1 MAFLASNNSATLGKP
16 PVISFVFEVSL
27 GNLAITS
34 PAKIFCLPENILYQY
49 LEEIE
54 THHHD
59 IFKFTDGVGGL
70 KQIQVVSD
78 IDKKADDILSKMT
91 LEEKVGQMTQINLT
105 VIAKGPNKWSSSFP
119 MEIDEKKANKA
130 LVDFKV
136 GSVLN
141 TINNTAQKP
150 SVWFKN
156 ISKIQDIAMKN
167 TNLGIPVIYGID
179 AIHGT
184 TYTDGATM
192 FPQQITTAASWN
204 PENAYNMALVCAYE
218 TRASSI
224 PWNFSPVLDLG
235 LDPRFSR
242 QFESFG
248 EDPLM
253 VERFGVE
260 MIKGYQGLNNDIS
273 NKYSVAACMKHFVG
287 YHATISGKDRTPAYI
302 PDNVLKEYHIEP
314 FKKAIDAG
322 AKTIMINSGLING
335 LPVHADYNLM
345 INVLRNELGFEGVIL
360 TDWEDIRKLHDRDKV
375 ADSQKEAV
383 KMAINAGI
391 DMSMV
396 PYEYENFINN
406 LKDLVNEGE
415 VSIERIDDAVK
426 RILKLKLELDLFE
439 NPVTNYEEY
448 SDFGSKKHHQLA
460 YKAASES
467 ITLLKNNDNILP
479 IKGNP
484 RILVAGPNGN
494 NMRTLNGAWTYSW
507 QGDLTDQFAGEFN
520 TIYEAIANNYGK
532 NNVKY
537 VSGVSY
543 KENGSYYD
551 MVEDNINLAVREA
564 KNSDYVVLCL
574 GESTYT
580 EKPGDLNDL
589 TLHHLQLKL
598 AKELAKTGK
607 PIILIL
613 NLGRPRLISDI
624 EALMSAVVNVY
635 LPGNF
640 GGDALSDIIS
650 GNVNPSGKLPYTY
663 PLYPNSLLPYYYKP
677 SEVQNN
683 AQGAYNYVG
692 EVNNLYD
699 FGFGL
704 SYSEFVYSNLKINK
718 EEFNSSDTIKVSVNI
733 ENTSEID
740 GFETIQLY
748 SSDLYASITPDIK
761 RLRDFS
767 KVEIK
772 AGETKTIIF
781 DLPVDNLAFV
791 NLNNDYVVEQ
801 GKFKLTIDK
810 LSKEITVN

>member
-1 MAFLASNNSATLGKP
+1 MRYIIILLLFFSCTNQNS
-16 PVISFVFEVSL
+16 
-27 GNLAITS
+27 
-34 PAKIFCLPENILYQY
+34 
-49 LEEIE
+49 
-54 THHHD
+54 
-59 IFKFTDGVGGL
+59 
-70 KQIQVVSD
+70 VSD

-91 LEEKVGQMTQINLT
+91 LEEKVGKMTQINLT

-314 FKKAIDAG
+314 FKKAIEAG

-767 KVEIK
+767 KIEIK
-772 AGETKTIIF
+772 AGQTKTIIF

-791 NLNNDYVVEQ
+791 NLNNDYIVEP

>member
-1 MAFLASNNSATLGKP
+1 MRYIIILLLFFSCTNQNSVSN
-16 PVISFVFEVSL
+16 
-27 GNLAITS
+27 
-34 PAKIFCLPENILYQY
+34 
-49 LEEIE
+49 
-54 THHHD
+54 
-59 IFKFTDGVGGL
+59 
-70 KQIQVVSD
+70 
-78 IDKKADDILSKMT
+78 IDKKVDDILSKMT

-448 SDFGSKKHHQLA
+448 IDFGSKKHHQLA

-551 MVEDNINLAVREA
+551 MVEDNINLAVKEA

-624 EALMSAVVNVY
+624 ESLMNAVINVY

-650 GNVNPSGKLPYTY
+650 GVVNPSGKLPYTY

-718 EEFNSSDTIKVSVNI
+718 EEFNMNDTIKVSVNI

-748 SSDLYASITPDIK
+748 SSDLYASITPDVK

-791 NLNNDYVVEQ
+791 NLNNDYIIES

>member
-1 MAFLASNNSATLGKP
+1 MRYIIILLLFFSCTNQNS
-16 PVISFVFEVSL
+16 
-27 GNLAITS
+27 
-34 PAKIFCLPENILYQY
+34 
-49 LEEIE
+49 
-54 THHHD
+54 
-59 IFKFTDGVGGL
+59 
-70 KQIQVVSD
+70 VSD

-314 FKKAIDAG
+314 FKKAIEAG

-537 VSGVSY
+537 GSGVSY

-772 AGETKTIIF
+772 AGQTKTIIF

-791 NLNNDYVVEQ
+791 NLNNDYIVEP

>member
-1 MAFLASNNSATLGKP
+1 MRYIFILILFFSCTNQ
-16 PVISFVFEVSL
+16 
-27 GNLAITS
+27 NL
-34 PAKIFCLPENILYQY
+34 K
-49 LEEIE
+49 
-54 THHHD
+54 
-59 IFKFTDGVGGL
+59 
-70 KQIQVVSD
+70 SD
-78 IDKKADDILSKMT
+78 IDQKVDDIISQMT

-105 VIAKGPNKWSSSFP
+105 VIAKGPNKWESSFP
-119 MEIDEKKANKA
+119 MEIDDNKANRA
-130 LVDFKV
+130 LVEFKV

-150 SVWFKN
+150 NVWFNN
-156 ISKIQDIAMKN
+156 ISKIQDIAMNKN
-167 TNLGIPVIYGID
+167 RLGIPVIYGID

-242 QFESFG
+242 QFETFG
-248 EDPLM
+248 EDPLL

-260 MIKGYQGLNNDIS
+260 MIKGYQGLDNDIS
-273 NKYSVAACMKHFVG
+273 NKYNVAACMKHFVG

-302 PDNVLKEYHIEP
+302 PDNVLSEYHIEP

-335 LPVHADYNLM
+335 IPVHADYNLM
-345 INVLRNELGFEGVIL
+345 INVLRNNLGFEGVIL

-375 ADSQKEAV
+375 AETQKEAV

-396 PYEYENFINN
+396 PYEYEQFFND
-406 LKDLVNEGE
+406 LVQLVNEGE
-415 VSIERIDDAVK
+415 VSMERIDDAVK
-426 RILKLKLELDLFE
+426 RILKLKFELDLFE

-448 SDFGSKKHHQLA
+448 EDFGSKKHHQLA

-467 ITLLKNNDNILP
+467 ITLLKNNNDILP
-479 IKGNP
+479 LKGNP
-484 RILVAGPNGN
+484 KILVTGPNGN
-494 NMRTLNGAWTYSW
+494 NMRTLNGAWSYSW
-507 QGDLTDQFAGEFN
+507 QGELTDRFAGDFN
-520 TIYEAIANNYGK
+520 TIYEALQNNYGR

-551 MVEDNINLAVREA
+551 MVEDNINAVVREA
-564 KNSDYVVLCL
+564 RNSDYIVLCL
-574 GESTYT
+574 GENTYT

-589 TLHHLQLKL
+589 NLHQLQVKL
-598 AKELAKTGK
+598 AKKLAETGK

-624 EALMSAVVNVY
+624 EPLMSAVVNVY

-650 GNVNPSGKLPYTY
+650 GDVNPSGKLPYTY
-663 PLYPNSLLPYYYKP
+663 PAYPNSLLPYYYKP

-692 EVNNLYD
+692 EVNNLYN

-704 SYSEFVYSNLKINK
+704 SYSEFIYSDLKVNK
-718 EEFNSSDTIKVSVNI
+718 DQFGFNETIQISVNV
-733 ENTSEID
+733 ENISEID

-748 SSDLYASITPDIK
+748 SSDLYASVTPDIK

-772 AGETKTIIF
+772 AGEKKTITF
-781 DLPVDNLAFV
+781 DLPVDELAFV
-791 NLNNDYVVEQ
+791 NADNQLVVEP
-801 GKFKLTIDK
+801 GNFKLTIDRFT
-810 LSKEITVN
+810 KEISVR

>member
-1 MAFLASNNSATLGKP
+1 MRYIIILLLFFSCTNQNS
-16 PVISFVFEVSL
+16 
-27 GNLAITS
+27 
-34 PAKIFCLPENILYQY
+34 
-49 LEEIE
+49 
-54 THHHD
+54 
-59 IFKFTDGVGGL
+59 
-70 KQIQVVSD
+70 VSD

-156 ISKIQDIAMKN
+156 ISKIQDIAMNN
-167 TNLGIPVIYGID
+167 TNLGIPIIYGID

-543 KENGSYYD
+543 KENGSYYE

-564 KNSDYVVLCL
+564 RNSDYVVLCL

-791 NLNNDYVVEQ
+791 NLNNDYIVEP

>member
-1 MAFLASNNSATLGKP
+1 MRYIIIILLFFSCTNQNLVSN
-16 PVISFVFEVSL
+16 
-27 GNLAITS
+27 
-34 PAKIFCLPENILYQY
+34 
-49 LEEIE
+49 
-54 THHHD
+54 
-59 IFKFTDGVGGL
+59 
-70 KQIQVVSD
+70 

-141 TINNTAQKP
+141 TINNPAQKP

-167 TNLGIPVIYGID
+167 TNLGIPVIFGID
-179 AIHGT
+179 SIHGT

-287 YHATISGKDRTPAYI
+287 YHATISCKDRTPAYI

-580 EKPGDLNDL
+580 EKPGDLNEL

-624 EALMSAVVNVY
+624 ESLMNAVINVY

-650 GNVNPSGKLPYTY
+650 GVVNPSGKLPYTY
-663 PLYPNSLLPYYYKP
+663 PLYPNSL
-677 SEVQNN
+677 
-683 AQGAYNYVG
+683 
-692 EVNNLYD
+692 
-699 FGFGL
+699 
-704 SYSEFVYSNLKINK
+704 
-718 EEFNSSDTIKVSVNI
+718 
-733 ENTSEID
+733 
-740 GFETIQLY
+740 
-748 SSDLYASITPDIK
+748 
-761 RLRDFS
+761 
-767 KVEIK
+767 
-772 AGETKTIIF
+772 
-781 DLPVDNLAFV
+781 
-791 NLNNDYVVEQ
+791 
-801 GKFKLTIDK
+801 
-810 LSKEITVN
+810 

>member
-1 MAFLASNNSATLGKP
+1 MRYIIILLLFFSCTNQNS
-16 PVISFVFEVSL
+16 
-27 GNLAITS
+27 
-34 PAKIFCLPENILYQY
+34 
-49 LEEIE
+49 
-54 THHHD
+54 
-59 IFKFTDGVGGL
+59 
-70 KQIQVVSD
+70 VSD

-426 RILKLKLELDLFE
+426 RILKLKLELNLFN

-448 SDFGSKKHHQLA
+448 EDFGSKKHHQLA

-467 ITLLKNNDNILP
+467 ITLLKNKNNILP

-494 NMRTLNGAWTYSW
+494 NMRTLNGAWSYSW

-564 KNSDYVVLCL
+564 RNSDYVFLCL
-574 GESTYT
+574 GENTYT

-589 TLHHLQLKL
+589 TLHNLQLKL
-598 AKELAKTGK
+598 ARELAKTGK

-613 NLGRPRLISDI
+613 NIGRPRLISDI
-624 EALMSAVVNVY
+624 ESLMSAVVNVY

-640 GGDALSDIIS
+640 GGDALADILS
-650 GNVNPSGKLPYTY
+650 GKVNPSGKLPYTY

-683 AQGAYNYVG
+683 AQGAYDYVG

-699 FGFGL
+699 FGYGL
-704 SYSEFVYSNLKINK
+704 SYSDFVYSNLKLNK
-718 EEFNSSDTIKVSVNI
+718 EEFTSNDTIKVSVNV

-761 RLRDFS
+761 RLREFS
-767 KVEIK
+767 KVEVK

-781 DLPVDNLAFV
+781 DLPVSNLAFV
-791 NLNNDYVVEQ
+791 NLNNDYVIEP

-810 LSKEITVN
+810 LTKDITVN

>member
-1 MAFLASNNSATLGKP
+1 MRYLIILILIFSCTNQNSK
-16 PVISFVFEVSL
+16 
-27 GNLAITS
+27 
-34 PAKIFCLPENILYQY
+34 
-49 LEEIE
+49 
-54 THHHD
+54 
-59 IFKFTDGVGGL
+59 
-70 KQIQVVSD
+70 SD
-78 IDKKADDILSKMT
+78 IDLKVDELISKMT
-91 LEEKVGQMTQINLT
+91 LREKVGQMTQINLT
-105 VIAKGPNKWSSSFP
+105 VIAKGPTKWESSFP

-150 SVWFKN
+150 SVWFEN
-156 ISKIQDIAMKN
+156 ISKIQEISMDKN
-167 TNLGIPVIYGID
+167 PLSIPVIYGID

-218 TRASSI
+218 TRASGI

-235 LDPRFSR
+235 IDPRFSR

-248 EDPLM
+248 EDPLL

-260 MIKGYQGLNNDIS
+260 MIKGYQGLDNDIS
-273 NKYSVAACMKHFVG
+273 NKFNVAACMKHFVG

-302 PDNVLKEYHIEP
+302 PDNVLSEYHIEP
-314 FKKAIDAG
+314 FKKAIEAG

-335 LPVHADYNLM
+335 VPVHADYNIM
-345 INVLRNELGFEGVIL
+345 INVLRNKLGFEGVIL

-375 ADSQKEAV
+375 AKNQREAI
-383 KMAINAGI
+383 KIAINAGI

-396 PYEYENFINN
+396 PYEYEHFVKN
-406 LKDLVNEGE
+406 LISLVEEGE
-415 VSIERIDDAVK
+415 VSMGRIDDAVK
-426 RILKLKLELDLFE
+426 RILKLKFELDLFK
-439 NPVTNYEEY
+439 NPVTNYKDYE
-448 SDFGSKKHHQLA
+448 DFGSKKHHQLA

-467 ITLLKNNDNILP
+467 ITLLKNNEDILP
-479 IKGNP
+479 ITGNP
-484 RILVAGPNGN
+484 KILVVGPNGN
-494 NMRTLNGAWTYSW
+494 NMRTLNGAWSYSW
-507 QGDLTDQFAGEFN
+507 QGDLVDRFAGDYN
-520 TIYEAIANNYGK
+520 TIFESVRDTYGR

-543 KENGSYYD
+543 NKNGNYYD
-551 MVEDNINLAVREA
+551 MIEENIGEAVKEGR
-564 KNSDYVVLCL
+564 KSDYIILCL
-574 GESTYT
+574 GENTYT

-589 TLHHLQLKL
+589 NIHHLQRKL
-598 AKELAKTGK
+598 AIELSKTGK

-624 EALMSAVVNVY
+624 EPLMNAVVNIY

-640 GGDALSDIIS
+640 GADALADILS
-650 GNVNPSGKLPYTY
+650 GKVNPSGKLPYTY

-704 SYSEFVYSNLKINK
+704 SYSDFEYSNFLIT
-718 EEFNSSDTIKVSVNI
+718 EDTLSSSDTLNVEVFVTNDSD
-733 ENTSEID
+733 ID
-740 GFETIQLY
+740 GYETIQLY

-761 RLRDFS
+761 RLRDF
-767 KVEIK
+767 KKILIK
-772 AGETKTIIF
+772 SGETKRILF
-781 DLPVDNLAFV
+781 NVPVSELSFYNKDNMEVLEEGRFKISI
-791 NLNNDYVVEQ
+791 NN
-801 GKFKLTIDK
+801 
-810 LSKEITVN
+810 LSKEIYIN

>member
-1 MAFLASNNSATLGKP
+1 MQMRYLIILILIFSCTNQ
-16 PVISFVFEVSL
+16 
-27 GNLAITS
+27 NL
-34 PAKIFCLPENILYQY
+34 K
-49 LEEIE
+49 
-54 THHHD
+54 
-59 IFKFTDGVGGL
+59 
-70 KQIQVVSD
+70 SD
-78 IDKKADDILSKMT
+78 IDLKVDELISKMT
-91 LEEKVGQMTQINLT
+91 LREKVGQMTQINLT
-105 VIAKGPNKWSSSFP
+105 VIAKGPTKWESSFP

-156 ISKIQDIAMKN
+156 ISKIQEISMGKN
-167 TNLGIPVIYGID
+167 PLSIPVIYGID

-218 TRASSI
+218 TRASGI

-235 LDPRFSR
+235 IDPRFSR

-248 EDPLM
+248 EDPLL

-260 MIKGYQGLNNDIS
+260 MIKGYQGLDNDIS
-273 NKYSVAACMKHFVG
+273 NKFNVAACMKHFVG

-302 PDNVLKEYHIEP
+302 PDNVLSEYHIEP
-314 FKKAIDAG
+314 FKKAIEAG
-322 AKTIMINSGLING
+322 AKTVMINSGLING
-335 LPVHADYNLM
+335 VPVHADYNIM
-345 INVLRNELGFEGVIL
+345 INVLRNKLGFEGVIL
-360 TDWEDIRKLHDRDKV
+360 TDWEDIRKLHDRDKI
-375 ADSQKEAV
+375 AKNQREAI
-383 KMAINAGI
+383 KIAINAGI

-396 PYEYENFINN
+396 PYEYEHFVKN
-406 LKDLVNEGE
+406 LISLVEEGE
-415 VSIERIDDAVK
+415 VSMERINDAVK
-426 RILKLKLELDLFE
+426 RILKLKFELDLFE
-439 NPVTNYEEY
+439 NPVTNYNDYE
-448 SDFGSKKHHQLA
+448 DFGSKKHHQLA

-467 ITLLKNNDNILP
+467 ITLLKNNEDILP
-479 IKGNP
+479 ITGNP
-484 RILVAGPNGN
+484 KILVVGPNGN

-507 QGDLTDQFAGEFN
+507 QGDLVDRFAGDYN
-520 TIYEAIANNYGK
+520 TIFESVRDTYGR

-543 KENGSYYD
+543 NKNGNYYD
-551 MVEDNINLAVREA
+551 MIEENIVEAVKEGR
-564 KNSDYVVLCL
+564 KSDYIILCL
-574 GESTYT
+574 GENTYT

-589 TLHHLQLKL
+589 NIHHLQRKL
-598 AKELAKTGK
+598 AVELSKTGK

-624 EALMSAVVNVY
+624 EPLMNAVVNIY

-640 GGDALSDIIS
+640 GADALADILS
-650 GNVNPSGKLPYTY
+650 GKVNPSGKLPYTY

-704 SYSEFVYSNLKINK
+704 SYSDFEYSNFIITKDTL
-718 EEFNSSDTIKVSVNI
+718 STSDTLNVEVFVTNDSD
-733 ENTSEID
+733 ID
-740 GFETIQLY
+740 GYETIQLY

-761 RLRDFS
+761 RLRDF
-767 KVEIK
+767 KKILIK
-772 AGETKTIIF
+772 SGETKRILF
-781 DLPVDNLAFV
+781 NVPVSELSFYNKDNMEVIEEGRFKISI
-791 NLNNDYVVEQ
+791 NN
-801 GKFKLTIDK
+801 
-810 LSKEITVN
+810 LSKEIYIN

>member
-1 MAFLASNNSATLGKP
+1 MRYIFILILFFSCTNQ
-16 PVISFVFEVSL
+16 
-27 GNLAITS
+27 NL
-34 PAKIFCLPENILYQY
+34 K
-49 LEEIE
+49 
-54 THHHD
+54 
-59 IFKFTDGVGGL
+59 
-70 KQIQVVSD
+70 SD
-78 IDKKADDILSKMT
+78 IDQKVDDIISQMT

-105 VIAKGPNKWSSSFP
+105 VIAKGPNKWESSFP
-119 MEIDEKKANKA
+119 MEIDDNKANRA
-130 LVDFKV
+130 LVKFKV

-150 SVWFKN
+150 NVWFNN
-156 ISKIQDIAMKN
+156 ISKIQDIAMNKN
-167 TNLGIPVIYGID
+167 RLGIPVIYGID

-242 QFESFG
+242 QFETFG
-248 EDPLM
+248 EDPLL

-260 MIKGYQGLNNDIS
+260 MIKGYQGLDNDIS
-273 NKYSVAACMKHFVG
+273 NKYNVAACMKHFVG

-302 PDNVLKEYHIEP
+302 PDNVLSEYHIEP

-335 LPVHADYNLM
+335 IPVHADYNLM
-345 INVLRNELGFEGVIL
+345 INVLRNNLGFEGVIL

-375 ADSQKEAV
+375 AETQKEAV

-396 PYEYENFINN
+396 PYEYEQFFND
-406 LKDLVNEGE
+406 LVQLVNEGE
-415 VSIERIDDAVK
+415 VSMERIDDAVK
-426 RILKLKLELDLFE
+426 RILKLKFELDLFE
-439 NPVTNYEEY
+439 NPVTNYKEY
-448 SDFGSKKHHQLA
+448 EDFGSKKHHQLA

-467 ITLLKNNDNILP
+467 ITLLKNNNDILP
-479 IKGNP
+479 LKGNP
-484 RILVAGPNGN
+484 KILVTGPNGN
-494 NMRTLNGAWTYSW
+494 NMRTLNGAWSYSW
-507 QGDLTDQFAGEFN
+507 QGELTDRFAGDFN
-520 TIYEAIANNYGK
+520 TIYEALQNNYGR

-551 MVEDNINLAVREA
+551 MVEDNINAAVREA
-564 KNSDYVVLCL
+564 RNSDYIVLCL
-574 GESTYT
+574 GENTYT

-589 TLHHLQLKL
+589 NLHQLQVKL
-598 AKELAKTGK
+598 AKNLAETGK

-624 EALMSAVVNVY
+624 EPLMSAVVNVY

-650 GNVNPSGKLPYTY
+650 GDVNPSGKLPYTY
-663 PLYPNSLLPYYYKP
+663 PAYPNSLLPYYYKP
-677 SEVQNN
+677 SEIQNN

-704 SYSEFVYSNLKINK
+704 SYSEFIYSDLKVNK
-718 EEFNSSDTIKVSVNI
+718 DQFGLNETIKISVNV
-733 ENTSEID
+733 ENISEID

-748 SSDLYASITPDIK
+748 SSDLYASVTPDIK

-772 AGETKTIIF
+772 AGEKKTMTF
-781 DLPVDNLAFV
+781 DLPVDELAFV
-791 NLNNDYVVEQ
+791 NSDNQLVVEP
-801 GKFKLTIDK
+801 GNFKLTIDRF
-810 LSKEITVN
+810 SKEISVR

>member
-1 MAFLASNNSATLGKP
+1 MRYIFILILFFSCTNQ
-16 PVISFVFEVSL
+16 
-27 GNLAITS
+27 NL
-34 PAKIFCLPENILYQY
+34 K
-49 LEEIE
+49 
-54 THHHD
+54 
-59 IFKFTDGVGGL
+59 
-70 KQIQVVSD
+70 SD
-78 IDKKADDILSKMT
+78 IDQKVDNIISKMT

-105 VIAKGPNKWSSSFP
+105 VIAKGPNKWESSFP
-119 MEIDEKKANKA
+119 MEIDDNKAYKA
-130 LVDFKV
+130 LVDYKV

-150 SVWFKN
+150 NVWFKN
-156 ISKIQDIAMKN
+156 ISKIQDIAMN
-167 TNLGIPVIYGID
+167 NNRLGIPVIYGID

-242 QFESFG
+242 QFETFG
-248 EDPLM
+248 EDPLL

-260 MIKGYQGLNNDIS
+260 MIKGYQGSDNDVS
-273 NKYSVAACMKHFVG
+273 NKYNVAACMKHFVG

-302 PDNVLKEYHIEP
+302 PDNVLSEYHIEP

-322 AKTIMINSGLING
+322 AKSIMINSGLING
-335 LPVHADYNLM
+335 IPVHADYNLM
-345 INVLRNELGFEGVIL
+345 INVLRKNLGFDGVIL

-375 ADSQKEAV
+375 AETQKEAV
-383 KMAINAGI
+383 KIAINAGI

-396 PYEYENFINN
+396 PYEYEEFFD
-406 LKDLVNEGE
+406 DLVQLVKEGE
-415 VSIERIDDAVK
+415 VSMERVDDAVK
-426 RILKLKLELDLFE
+426 RILKLKFELDLFQ
-439 NPVTNYEEY
+439 NPVTNHEEY
-448 SDFGSKKHHQLA
+448 EDFGSKKHHQLA

-467 ITLLKNNDNILP
+467 ITLLKNNNDILP
-479 IKGNP
+479 LNGKP
-484 RILVAGPNGN
+484 KILVTGPNGN
-494 NMRTLNGAWTYSW
+494 NMRTLNGAWSYSW
-507 QGDLTDQFAGEFN
+507 QGELTDRFAGDFN
-520 TIYEAIANNYGK
+520 TIYEALQNNYGI

-537 VSGVSY
+537 VPGVSY

-551 MVEDNINLAVREA
+551 MVEDNINAAVREA
-564 KNSDYVVLCL
+564 INSDYIVLCL
-574 GESTYT
+574 GENTYT

-589 TLHHLQLKL
+589 NLHQLQVKL
-598 AKELAKTGK
+598 AKKLAETGK

-624 EALMSAVVNVY
+624 EPLMSAVINVY

-650 GNVNPSGKLPYTY
+650 GDVNPSGKLPYTY
-663 PLYPNSLLPYYYKP
+663 PAYPNSLLPYYYKP

-683 AQGAYNYVG
+683 AQGAYNYIG

-704 SYSEFVYSNLKINK
+704 SYSEFIYSDFKINK
-718 EEFNSSDTIKVSVNI
+718 DQFGFNETIKVSVNV
-733 ENTSEID
+733 ENISKID

-761 RLRDFS
+761 RLRDFNR
-767 KVEIK
+767 VEIK
-772 AGETKTIIF
+772 AGEKKTITF
-781 DLPVDNLAFV
+781 DLPVDELAFV
-791 NLNNDYVVEQ
+791 NSDNQLVVEP
-801 GKFKLTIDK
+801 GNFKLTIDRF
-810 LSKEITVN
+810 SKEISVR

>member
-1 MAFLASNNSATLGKP
+1 MKKYIHSLFILLL
-16 PVISFVFEVSL
+16 VISSNESL
-27 GNLAITS
+27 GNE
-34 PAKIFCLPENILYQY
+34 KE
-49 LEEIE
+49 
-54 THHHD
+54 
-59 IFKFTDGVGGL
+59 KFVNDL
-70 KQIQVVSD
+70 I
-78 IDKKADDILSKMT
+78 SKMT

-105 VIAKGPNKWSSSFP
+105 VIAKGPNRFSSSFP
-119 MEIDEKKANKA
+119 MEIDDSRANKA

-156 ISKIQDIAMKN
+156 ISKIQKIAMN
-167 TNLGIPVIYGID
+167 NNRLGIPVIYGID

-204 PENAYNMALVCAYE
+204 PENAYNMAQVCAYE

-235 LDPRFSR
+235 LDPRFPR
-242 QFESFG
+242 QFETFG
-248 EDPLM
+248 EDPLL

-260 MIKGYQGLNNDIS
+260 MIKGYQGFDNNVS
-273 NKYSVAACMKHFVG
+273 NKHKVAACMKHFVG

-302 PDNVLKEYHIEP
+302 PDNVLSEYHIES
-314 FKKAIDAG
+314 FKKAIEAG
-322 AKTIMINSGLING
+322 AKTVMINSGLING
-335 LPVHADYNLM
+335 IPVHSDYNLL
-345 INVLRNELGFEGVIL
+345 INILRNKLGFQGVIL

-375 ADSQKEAV
+375 AKTQKEAV
-383 KMAINAGI
+383 KIAINAGI

-396 PYEYENFINN
+396 PYEYEQFFN
-406 LKDLVNEGE
+406 DLVELVEEGE
-415 VSIERIDDAVK
+415 VSMDRINDAVK
-426 RILKLKLELDLFE
+426 RILELKFDLDLFQ
-439 NPVTNYEEY
+439 NPVTNYEDYE
-448 SDFGSKKHHQLA
+448 DFGSKKHHQLA

-467 ITLLKNNDNILP
+467 ITLLKNNNSILP
-479 IKGNP
+479 IKGKP

-494 NMRTLNGAWTYSW
+494 NMRTLNGAWSYSW
-507 QGDLTDQFAGEFN
+507 QGELTDRFAGDYN
-520 TIYEAIANNYGK
+520 TIFEALQNNFGN

-551 MVEDNINLAVREA
+551 MVEDNINNAVREA
-564 KNSDYVVLCL
+564 KNSDYIILCL
-574 GESTYT
+574 GENTYT

-589 TLHHLQLKL
+589 NLHKLQVKL
-598 AKELAKTGK
+598 AKKLAETGK

-613 NLGRPRLISDI
+613 NIGRPRLISDI
-624 EALMSAVVNVY
+624 EPFMSAIVNIY

-640 GGDALSDIIS
+640 GGDALSDILS
-650 GNVNPSGKLPYTY
+650 GKVNPSGKLPYTY
-663 PLYPNSLLPYYYKP
+663 PAYPNSLIPYYYKP

-683 AQGAYNYVG
+683 SQGAYNYVG

-704 SYSEFVYSNLKINK
+704 SYSEFTYSDLEINNDQFNLDDSIKI
-718 EEFNSSDTIKVSVNI
+718 SVNVQ
-733 ENTSEID
+733 NSGNID

-748 SSDLYASITPDIK
+748 SSDLYASLTPDVK
-761 RLRDFS
+761 RLRDFE

-772 AGETKTIIF
+772 AGESKTITF
-781 DLPVDNLAFV
+781 DLPVSELAFA
-791 NLNNDYVVEQ
+791 NSDNQFVVEE
-801 GKFKLTIDK
+801 GKFKLSIDN
-810 LSKEITVN
+810 LSREITVR

>member
-1 MAFLASNNSATLGKP
+1 MRYIFILFLFFSCTNQ
-16 PVISFVFEVSL
+16 
-27 GNLAITS
+27 NL
-34 PAKIFCLPENILYQY
+34 K
-49 LEEIE
+49 
-54 THHHD
+54 
-59 IFKFTDGVGGL
+59 
-70 KQIQVVSD
+70 SD
-78 IDKKADDILSKMT
+78 IDQKVDDIISQMT

-105 VIAKGPNKWSSSFP
+105 VIAKGPNKWESSFP
-119 MEIDEKKANKA
+119 MEIDDNKANRA
-130 LVDFKV
+130 LVEFKV

-150 SVWFKN
+150 NVWFNN
-156 ISKIQDIAMKN
+156 ISKIQDIAMNKN
-167 TNLGIPVIYGID
+167 RLGIPVIYGID

-242 QFESFG
+242 QFETFG
-248 EDPLM
+248 EDPLL

-260 MIKGYQGLNNDIS
+260 MIKGYQGLDNDIS
-273 NKYSVAACMKHFVG
+273 NKYNVAACMKHFVG

-302 PDNVLKEYHIEP
+302 PDNVLSEYHIEP

-335 LPVHADYNLM
+335 IPVHADYNLM
-345 INVLRNELGFEGVIL
+345 INVLRNNLGFEGVIL

-375 ADSQKEAV
+375 AETQKEAV

-396 PYEYENFINN
+396 PYEYEQFFND
-406 LKDLVNEGE
+406 LVQLVNEGE
-415 VSIERIDDAVK
+415 VSMERIDDAVK
-426 RILKLKLELDLFE
+426 RILKLKFELDLFE

-448 SDFGSKKHHQLA
+448 EDFGSKKHHQLA

-467 ITLLKNNDNILP
+467 ITLLKNNNDILP
-479 IKGNP
+479 LKGKP
-484 RILVAGPNGN
+484 KILVTGPNGN
-494 NMRTLNGAWTYSW
+494 NMRTLNGAWSYSW
-507 QGDLTDQFAGEFN
+507 QGELTDRFAGDFN
-520 TIYEAIANNYGK
+520 TIYEALQNNYGR

-551 MVEDNINLAVREA
+551 MVEDNINAAVREA
-564 KNSDYVVLCL
+564 RNSDYIVLCL
-574 GESTYT
+574 GENTYT

-589 TLHHLQLKL
+589 NLHQLQVKL
-598 AKELAKTGK
+598 AKKLAETGK

-624 EALMSAVVNVY
+624 EPLMSAVVNVY

-650 GNVNPSGKLPYTY
+650 GDVNPSGKLPYTY
-663 PLYPNSLLPYYYKP
+663 PAYPNSLLPYYYKP

-692 EVNNLYD
+692 EVNNLYN

-704 SYSEFVYSNLKINK
+704 SYSEFIYSDLKVNK
-718 EEFNSSDTIKVSVNI
+718 DQFGFNETIQISVNV
-733 ENTSEID
+733 ENISEID

-748 SSDLYASITPDIK
+748 SSDLYASVTPDIK

-772 AGETKTIIF
+772 AGEKKTITF
-781 DLPVDNLAFV
+781 DLPVDELAFV
-791 NLNNDYVVEQ
+791 NSDNQLVVEP
-801 GKFKLTIDK
+801 GNFKLTIDRF
-810 LSKEITVN
+810 SKEISVR